1 MMASERR
8 LSGQRDSERRK
19 GNDGEEMN
27 PPLRVLILCTAN
39 SARSQM
45 AEGLLRQDGGPG
57 FAVFSAGHR
66 PSSVRPEAVAVMR
79 EIGVDIS
86 AQRSKHVDEFAG
98 QRFDY
103 VITVCDQAKE
113 VCPVFPGA
121 PRRIHYSIADPAAVT
136 GAEQRLAAF
145 RAARDQLRA
154 ALRQFAAAAPSPG
167 GADGSPANT

>member
-1 MMASERR
+1 MMETI
-8 LSGQRDSERRK
+8 
-19 GNDGEEMN
+19 EEGRMN

-45 AEGLLRQDGGPG
+45 AEGLLRHDGGPG

-66 PSSVRPEAVAVMR
+66 PSSVRPEAIAVMQ

-86 AQRSKHVDEFAG
+86 AQRSKHVDELAG

-154 ALRQFAAAAPSPG
+154 ALRQFAAGAIAPSSG
-167 GADGSPANT
+167 GADGASAST